1 MEKQALIKQL
11 IAAGWSDRKIHG
23 STGLNR
29 RTVSSY
35 RKKFKKELEAESVN
49 ASQENGCES
58 TSSGEALSV
67 QNAPEKCPPKEG
79 GSLKCP
85 MFNDIV
91 KRFGRQLKF
100 PL

>member
-1 MEKQALIKQL
+1 MGNTLKMEKQALIKQL

-29 RTVSSY
+29 RTLSSY

-58 TSSGEALSV
+58 TSFGEALSV
-67 QNAPEKCPPKEG
+67 QNAPEKCPPKG
-79 GSLKCP
+79 VVHFKVP
-85 MFNDIV
+85 DDT
-91 KRFGRQLKF
+91 R
-100 PL
+100 